1 MALRVPVAWMEHPS
15 RATAAR
21 VALAEPAEREP
32 IAVLVALAAVV
43 VLGQAAVV
51 VLVLRALAARAALA
65 VSAALAGMR
74 VVSLTARLVVMP
86 DKVALVVW
94 AGPLARRARTPHRW
108 SAARAA
114 SAATPESLVVALRV
128 PVA

>member
-1 MALRVPVAWMEHPS
+1 MARRVPVAWMEHPS

-51 VLVLRALAARAALA
+51 VWAWRAPAALVATAARAAP
-65 VSAALAGMR
+65 AGMR
-74 VVSLTARLVVMP
+74 AVSPTAQLAVMLAL
-86 DKVALVVW
+86 VALVAW
-94 AGPLARRARTPHRW
+94 AELQAHRAPTPR
-108 SAARAA
+108 
-114 SAATPESLVVALRV
+114 P
-128 PVA
+128 